1 MNASERIKELKEEI
15 WQKQTERVGSIQLH
29 KSLNRV
35 PYPMIF
41 MRSNPEE
48 KDDSLKQSW
57 E

>member
-15 WQKQTERVGSIQLH
+15 WQKQTGRVGSIQLH
-29 KSLNRV
+29 MSLNRV

-48 KDDSLKQSW
+48 KDD
-57 E
+57 